1 MTIHPGGFVARPC
14 DSACPENTNTTI
26 YRCLRCPNP
35 AWQPAP
41 DIVVQD
47 LVIDGNPQGTLE
59 IPAWRHGERA
69 SDPELESYRER
80 IAAALDVPPELL
92 VIAIDHEP
100 LDPYAR
106 RIDGSATAAAPEAAV
121 RGEAFARR
129 VATGGPCAPI
139 DPMYELIRRHS
150 TGALARYVYGED
162 GDYWPD
168 AQVVTFGEDD

>member
-14 DSACPENTNTTI
+14 DSACPENTDTTI

-41 DIVVQD
+41 DIVD
-47 LVIDGNPQGTLE
+47 
-59 IPAWRHGERA
+59 
-69 SDPELESYRER
+69 Y
-80 IAAALDVPPELL
+80 
-92 VIAIDHEP
+92 EP

-106 RIDGSATAAAPEAAV
+106 RIDGSATGAAPEAAV

-129 VATGGPCAPI
+129 VATGGPCAPV

-162 GDYWPD
+162 GDHWPD